1 MRRSAAAASATD
13 DDPGLAGTVLRTTG
27 PLVGSITDGT
37 EVTGTVEDNA
47 AVTGIDGSNFAG
59 TADSADYA
67 TTVDASLSGTFTAAA
82 DGQVSLQVSTYGGDA
97 VSQLAVS
104 PPVSVKQGAILSLAY
119 AQPQDLSLLS
129 MTVDDNADGVV
140 DRTIPFEQPLQDA
153 AALEDTTPPT
163 SSVTVDHFVGA
174 DGSKLVRVTVNAA
187 DEGGSGVGEIH
198 WWTTTGREGSYTEP
212 LVLPAQGDIE
222 VVATDRAGNVQVDP
236 SWGVLDDH
244 TGVNFL
250 VTDFLS
256 PHFNAPG
263 FMDYPGDVDYWGV
276 HVDGGRVKFQLVG
289 LTFDGNLELDNL
301 DGSAIAASTQTGNRS
316 EKIDMTLPAGNYL
329 LRVTGNG
336 GAYSADHPY
345 RLNVNALG
353 GP

>member
-1 MRRSAAAASATD
+1 M
-13 DDPGLAGTVLRTTG
+13 
-27 PLVGSITDGT
+27 
-37 EVTGTVEDNA
+37 
-47 AVTGIDGSNFAG
+47 
-59 TADSADYA
+59 
-67 TTVDASLSGTFTAAA
+67 FTATA

-97 VSQLAVS
+97 VTQLAVS
-104 PPVSVKQGAILSLAY
+104 PPISVKQGAVLSVSY

-129 MTVDDNADGVV
+129 LTVDDNGDGVA
-140 DRTIPFEQPLQDA
+140 DRTIPFEQPVQDA
-153 AALEDTTPPT
+153 AVDDTTPPT
-163 SSVTVDHFVGA
+163 SSVQVDHFVDAAGN
-174 DGSKLVRVTVNAA
+174 KLVRVTVDAA

-198 WWTTTGREGSYTEP
+198 WWTTTGLEGSYTEP

-256 PHFNAPG
+256 PHFNTTG

-276 HVDGGRVKFQLVG
+276 HVDGGRVKFQLIG

-316 EKIDMTLPAGNYL
+316 EKIVTTLPAGDYL
-329 LRVTGNG
+329 LRVTGD
-336 GAYSADHPY
+336 GAAYDADHPY